1 MSKTENVEL
10 TVICLIYKD
19 NKILLKDRIKEDWK
33 GYTLPGGHVEKG
45 EAFVDAVIREM
56 KEETGLTITHPILCG
71 IKQFPIDN
79 GRYLVLLYKTN
90 EFEGSLTSSE
100 EGKMV
105 WVDRDDLHKY
115 NLVNDFVDLMRVFD
129 DNNLSEFQYV
139 INDEQWEVELK

>member
-19 NKILLKDRIKEDWK
+19 NKILLQDRIKKDWK
-33 GYTLPGGHVEKG
+33 GYTLPGGHVEKD
-45 EAFVDAVIREM
+45 EAFINAVIREM
-56 KEETGLTITHPILCG
+56 KEETGLTIAHPILCG

-105 WVDRDDLHKY
+105 WVNRDDLHKY
-115 NLVNDFVDLMRVFD
+115 NLVNDFFNLLRVFD
-129 DNNLSEFQYV
+129 DDNLSEFQYV
-139 INDEQWEVELK
+139 INEEEWEAKLK

>member
-19 NKILLKDRIKEDWK
+19 NKILLQDRIKKDWK
-33 GYTLPGGHVEKG
+33 GYTLPGGHVEKD
-45 EAFVDAVIREM
+45 ESFINAVIREM

-100 EGKMV
+100 EGRMV
-105 WVDRDDLHKY
+105 WVDREDLHKY
-115 NLVNDFVDLMRVFD
+115 NLVNDFFDLLKVFD
-129 DNNLSEFQYV
+129 DDSMTEFQYV
-139 INDEQWEVELK
+139 INENEWIVELK